1 MKHKL
6 TTFPFRKK
14 GKLFLAMKL
23 TAMLTLVAVLRVSAN
38 VSAQNTLLELNLENA
53 HVESIIR
60 EIKQQSGLSFL
71 YRTDLLR
78 EIPLLSIK
86 VKGAKVE
93 DVLNQVFHPYGFTY
107 EIFDSTVVVRK
118 HPVEATQAPAPKPP
132 LTVTGKVSDLET
144 GEMLPGVNILV
155 KGTNMGT
162 VTDIDGQ
169 YSIKVNDESDTLV
182 FSSIGYLT
190 EEVAIQGRST
200 ITISM
205 APDIQS
211 LQEVVVV
218 GYGSQEKKNLTNAVA
233 TVNSEDFQ
241 KGAFNSPMQMIQG
254 KVPGVGISSVAAADP
269 NRGAYISVR
278 GSSSISAGNGPLIVI
293 DGMPGGDLRNIA
305 QQDIESITVLRDGAS
320 AAIYGSR
327 GANGVILV
335 TTKGGSAGKVSVS
348 YDSYIEHDVVAARPE
363 ALSPEQYLE
372 KGIGEDEG
380 ARTDWYDE
388 LIRKDNFGQNHY
400 LSVSGG
406 DEKTVFRISGNYRTK
421 EGIDIASDR
430 TEYGIRASFK
440 QNAFDDM
447 LEVGGNINYR
457 VADEA
462 YTNYGVFQ
470 QAVKL
475 NPTLPIMNPDNPSE
489 YNYLYGYATYNPV
502 QDLKTR
508 ENGAQQTYSIIDLN
522 AKLNITDH
530 LNTMLKV
537 ARQGHDEL
545 RQEYYSSKA
554 KESIDNNRTGRA
566 RLENEKWTDWTLEW
580 IGNYTN
586 SFERNDLSVMGGY
599 SYQEF
604 NNAGFWAE
612 NADFPSDA
620 FGYNNLDAGL
630 WNNEQGRLGMDSWKN
645 KVKIIAFFGRV
656 NYSFDD
662 TYLFTGTLR
671 YEGNTK
677 FGQNN
682 KWGLFPSASAA
693 WRLSKLPAIA
703 DISAINEL
711 KLRAS
716 YGVTGRA
723 GFDPYSSL
731 AKYQG
736 YGRYLNNEG
745 EWIQVYGPGNN
756 PNLDLRWEKQISYN
770 LGLDFGLFNN
780 ALSGTFDAFI
790 RQGKDVI
797 SYYDAP
803 VPPYLHDQIFTNVA
817 STSARGVEMT
827 LTGRIIDKENF
838 GYTTNVTGSYIKS
851 KLDQFSNGTF
861 SKGFMDRYQLPSPG
875 NPGPAQRLEDGVE
888 IGSFYGYK
896 YAGVDADG
904 NILVWK
910 NGEVGTE
917 KIIASSESD
926 PNRDRTYLGHGAPR
940 LELSWGNNFNYK
952 SFDLTLFFH
961 GRFNY
966 DILNLYQMY
975 YGLTA
980 EPGVN
985 LLQDAY
991 DRNGHI
997 KSGKVITDYF
1007 IESGN
1012 YLKLDNLTLGWTP
1025 QLQTKWL
1032 SNLRLYGTVRNVF
1045 TLTKYSGL
1053 DPTAVDLG
1061 RAGGLEPGIA
1071 DLNVYPVTRNYSL
1084 GAIVTF

>member
-1 MKHKL
+1 MHYKL
-6 TTFPFRKK
+6 TIFPFRQ
-14 GKLFLAMKL
+14 GKHAILFVKL
-23 TAMLTLVAVLRVSAN
+23 TIMLLLTTALRVSAN
-38 VSAQNTLLELNLENA
+38 VSAQNTLVQLNLENA
-53 HVESIIR
+53 PIESIIH

-71 YRTDLLR
+71 YRTDLIKD
-78 EIPLLSIK
+78 IPLLSIK
-86 VKGAKVE
+86 VEDTKVE
-93 DVLNQVFHPYGFTY
+93 EVLNQLFHPYGFTY
-107 EIFDSTVVVRK
+107 EIYDSTVVVRK
-118 HPVEATQAPAPKPP
+118 QVAENANVPAPQPP
-132 LTVTGKVSDLET
+132 LNVTGTVGDLES

-169 YSIKVNDESDTLV
+169 YKIQVGDESDTLV

-190 EEVAIQGRST
+190 EEVPVRGRST
-200 ITISM
+200 INLTL

-233 TVNSEDFQ
+233 TIDSKDFQ

-254 KVPGVGISSVAAADP
+254 KVPGVGISNVAAADP
-269 NRGAYISVR
+269 NRQAYISVR

-335 TTKGGSAGKVSVS
+335 TTKGGKAGKVSIS
-348 YDSYIEHDVVAARPE
+348 YDSYIEHDAVSARPDI
-363 ALSPEQYLE
+363 LSPEQYLE
-372 KGIGEDEG
+372 KGIGDDEG

-388 LIRKDNFGQNHY
+388 LIRKNNFGQNHY

-406 DEKTVFRISGNYRTK
+406 DEKTVFRIAGNYRSK
-421 EGIDIASDR
+421 QGIDIASDR

-440 QNAFDDM
+440 QNAIDDV
-447 LEVGGNINYR
+447 LEFGGNINYR
-457 VADEA
+457 VVDEA

-475 NPTLPIMNPDNPSE
+475 NPTLPVMDPDNPSE
-489 YNYLYGYATYNPV
+489 YNFLYGYDTYNPV
-502 QDLKTR
+502 QDLKAR
-508 ENGAQQTYSIIDLN
+508 ENGAEQTYSIVNLN

-537 ARQGHDEL
+537 ARQDHDEL

-566 RLENEKWTDWTLEW
+566 RLGDEKWTDLTLEW
-580 IGNYTN
+580 IGNYAN
-586 SFERNDLSVMGGY
+586 SIGRNDFSVMGGY

-604 NNAGFWAE
+604 NNKGFWAE

-630 WNNEQGRLGMDSWKN
+630 WNNEEGRLGMDSKKN
-645 KVKIIAFFGRV
+645 KVKIIAFFGRA

-677 FGQNN
+677 FGINN

-693 WRLSKLPAIA
+693 WRLSKLPVIA
-703 DISAINEL
+703 DVSAIDDL

-736 YGRYLNNEG
+736 YGRYLNNVG
-745 EWIQVYGPGNN
+745 EWVQVYGPGNN

-770 LGLDFGLFNN
+770 LGLDFSLFNS

-797 SYYDAP
+797 SNYDAP
-803 VPPYLHDQIFTNVA
+803 VPPYLHDQVFTNVA
-817 STSARGVEMT
+817 STSARGVELT
-827 LTGRIIDKENF
+827 LSARVIDKDDF

-851 KLDQFSNGTF
+851 KLDKFSNGTF
-861 SKGFMDRYQLPSPG
+861 NKGFMDRYQLPSPG
-875 NPGPAQRLEDGVE
+875 NPGPAQRLEDNVE

-917 KIIASSESD
+917 KINASSESD

-940 LELSWGNNFNYK
+940 MELSWSNNLNYK

-961 GRFNY
+961 SRLNY

-991 DRNGHI
+991 DRNGQI
-997 KSGKVITDYF
+997 KSGKVIADYF

-1012 YLKLDNLTLGWTP
+1012 YLKLDNVTLGWTP

-1032 SNLRLYGTVRNVF
+1032 KSLRLYGTVRNVF

-1053 DPTAVDLG
+1053 DPTALDLG

-1084 GAIVTF
+1084 GAVVTF